1 MARDRVQVPKV
12 TERRYKV
19 LFVCGHPVQYM
30 SPLLR
35 RMAQH
40 PRLDISTVY
49 CRLRGATAGVDPEF
63 GAKIQ
68 WDIPLLDGYP
78 WVEIPNKGT
87 DSEGFWGLYNPG
99 LWKFVRVGNFDAVF
113 CLTGY
118 IRASFWITFFA
129 SKLSR
134 SAFIFGTDAT
144 TLTPLDRRMWKRP
157 VKGFVWPLLYRLASQ
172 VIAPSTGT
180 HDLLRS
186 LGITE
191 EQIALIPYVVD
202 NDWWHARSAEINRDA
217 VRAAWGAGPETPVV
231 LFCAKLQPWKRPL
244 DLVQAFAKADVAN
257 SLLLFAG
264 DGPLKKVLQ
273 AEAARLGISE
283 RVRFLGFVNQTQLP
297 ALYTGADVMVLPSQ
311 YDAFGVVVNEALLC
325 GCPVIVSNNVGAGR
339 DLIAPVDPSF
349 IYPCGDVEAL
359 GTLLRRV
366 LSDRTYLSN
375 FRTASGERMKTWS
388 PREYIAATVEAVQRA
403 VSRAK
408 PLS

>member
-1 MARDRVQVPKV
+1 MQVPEV
-12 TERRYKV
+12 TDRRYRV

-35 RMAQH
+35 RMGQH
-40 PRLDISTVY
+40 PQLDITTAY
-49 CRLRGATAGVDPEF
+49 CRLRGAKAGVDPEF

-99 LWKFVRVGNFDAVF
+99 LWKFVRGGNFDAVF

-118 IRASFWITFFA
+118 IRASFWITYLA

-144 TLTPLDRRMWKRP
+144 TLTPLDLRMWKRP
-157 VKGFVWPLLYRLASQ
+157 VKRFFWPFLYRLASQ
-172 VIAPSTGT
+172 VIAPSSGT

-186 LGITE
+186 LGIPE
-191 EQIALIPYVVD
+191 EKIALIPYVVD
-202 NDWWHARSAEINRDA
+202 NDWWHARSAEVDRSA
-217 VRAAWGAGPETPVV
+217 VRAAWAAGPDTAVV

-257 SLLLFAG
+257 SLLLLAG
-264 DGPLKKVLQ
+264 DGPLKEELQ
-273 AEAARLGISE
+273 TEAARLGISD

-311 YDAFGVVVNEALLC
+311 YDAFGVVVNEALLS

-349 IYPCGDVEAL
+349 IYLCGDVDAL
-359 GTLLRRV
+359 SALLRRV
-366 LSDRTYLSN
+366 LSDRSSLAK
-375 FRTASGERMKTWS
+375 FQTASRERMKTWS
-388 PREYIAATVEAVQRA
+388 PREYIAATVEAIGRA
-403 VSRAK
+403 VSRVR
-408 PLS
+408 SSS